1 MPPHTSFQAP
11 PPPPPSQVA
20 TTVPP
25 PSRPPS
31 PSQASGNKYWGNV
44 LTGQSSWTKPAEL
57 GDPIEDN
64 NALSDE
70 VLTPRQLASRKEA
83 VRIANI
89 QAAYLRDPLG
99 WKLCQEDMKNPEV
112 GCWRAMVNCN
122 ERSMEM
128 DRQFMHENVLDIDD
142 VQMVEDNAEQFDQR
156 TEASFK
162 LLQIFSACC
171 VMFAHGSG
179 EVGYM
184 AGPLSTIWVS

>member
-1 MPPHTSFQAP
+1 
-11 PPPPPSQVA
+11 
-20 TTVPP
+20 
-25 PSRPPS
+25 
-31 PSQASGNKYWGNV
+31 
-44 LTGQSSWTKPAEL
+44 
-57 GDPIEDN
+57 
-64 NALSDE
+64 
-70 VLTPRQLASRKEA
+70 
-83 VRIANI
+83 
-89 QAAYLRDPLG
+89 
-99 WKLCQEDMKNPEV
+99 
-112 GCWRAMVNCN
+112 MVNCN